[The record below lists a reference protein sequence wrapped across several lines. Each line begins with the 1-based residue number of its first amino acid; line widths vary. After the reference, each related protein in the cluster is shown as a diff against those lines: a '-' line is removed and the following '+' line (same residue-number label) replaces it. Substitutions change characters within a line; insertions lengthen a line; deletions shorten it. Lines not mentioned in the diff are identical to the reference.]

1 MATTKDEKAASIA
14 PVGSDQAP
22 ALSEKYDEKTGGVR
36 EIGLDRIDSEEA
48 QVIEG

>member
-1 MATTKDEKAASIA
+1 MATTKDEKTVNITPA
-14 PVGSDQAP
+14 GGDQP
-22 ALSEKYDEKTGGVR
+22 ALSEKYDEKVGGVK